1 MGLINN
7 GIFSRFKVRN
17 LSVVKVFWSIISR
30 IYKGSLGNLV
40 FRSLV
45 GIITIPSCQRFRIRI
60 KNNY

>member
-1 MGLINN
+1 MSLIND

-45 GIITIPSCQRFRIRI
+45 GIVTIPAARDFA
-60 KNNY
+60 